1 MYIKYSK
8 IRISF
13 IIIFACVANE
23 FFYLRVWRVA
33 ERMNDPHTNFGRSN
47 NFPRSNIMCFT
58 GEVV

>member
-1 MYIKYSK
+1 MYIKYVY
-8 IRISF
+8 ISF
-13 IIIFACVANE
+13 TCIIIFACVANE